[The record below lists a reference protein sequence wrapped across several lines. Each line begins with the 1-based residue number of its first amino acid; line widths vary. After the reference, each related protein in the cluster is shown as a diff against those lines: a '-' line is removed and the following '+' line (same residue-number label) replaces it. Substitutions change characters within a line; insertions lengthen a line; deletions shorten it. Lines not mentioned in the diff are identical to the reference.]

1 VRIHIDTHAFQC
13 LSAITEGQ
21 EGVTGFGGSPKLF
34 RPLGLTDLKSNL
46 RIVRVYVPRGLA
58 STLTE
63 ALASFPSVLVTGP
76 RQSGKT
82 TFLLEE
88 FGRGARYLTLDDPL
102 ERDFAASDP
111 NGFLDRFPEDR
122 IILDEIQYAPELLPY
137 LKIRIDRDRRRQ
149 GRWLLTGSQQFQ
161 LMANVSES
169 LAGRIAL
176 LELLP
181 FSLQETRGVRN
192 PDLASI
198 LWNGSYPD
206 PALYPEK
213 RDLWIA
219 SYIQTYVERDVRQLL
234 NVQDLR
240 TFETV
245 LALCAARHGQELN
258 VADVARAAGV
268 SQPTVRT
275 WVSLLEAAY
284 IVRLLPPYFENFGKR
299 VIKSPKVYFLDSA
312 LICALTR
319 QPGGEAALAGAM
331 GGSLFEGLI
340 ISEAFKVFS
349 LLGKRPDL
357 YFWRSHDGLE
367 VDLVL
372 RLPRGLV
379 PVEIKL
385 TATPTLKHAE
395 VIRKFRDLAGR
406 EAAPD
411 GVVVCNV
418 KERMALPDGN
428 VALPWGEF
436 PEWLGQEVEG

>member
-1 VRIHIDTHAFQC
+1 M
-13 LSAITEGQ
+13 
-21 EGVTGFGGSPKLF
+21 
-34 RPLGLTDLKSNL
+34 
-46 RIVRVYVPRGLA
+46 YVPRGLA
-58 STLTE
+58 PTLAN
-63 ALASFPSVLVTGP
+63 ALAQFPAALVTGP

-102 ERDFAASDP
+102 ERSFASSDP
-111 NGFLDRFPEDR
+111 NGFLDRFPEER
-122 IILDEIQYAPELLPY
+122 IVLDEIQYAPELLPY
-137 LKIRIDRDRRRQ
+137 LKIRIDQDRRRN

-181 FSLQETRGVRN
+181 FSLLETREVRSA
-192 PDLASI
+192 DLADVV
-198 LWNGSYPD
+198 WNGSYPD

-234 NVQDLR
+234 RVQDLR

-258 VADVARAAGV
+258 AADVARAAGV
-268 SQPTVRT
+268 SQPTVKT
-275 WVSLLEAAY
+275 WTSLLEAAY

-299 VIKSPKVYFLDSA
+299 IVKSPKLYFLDSA
-312 LICALTR
+312 LVCALTR
-319 QPGGEAALAGAM
+319 QPGREAALAGAM

-340 ISEAFKVFS
+340 VSEAHKVFA
-349 LLGKRPDL
+349 LQGKRPDL

-372 RLPRGLV
+372 RLPGGLM

-395 VIRKFRDLAGR
+395 VLRRFRDLAGA
-406 EAAPD
+406 EAAPG
-411 GVVVCNV
+411 GVLVCNV
-418 KERMALPDGN
+418 KER
-428 VALPWGEF
+428 VALPSGNLALPWSEF
-436 PEWLGQEVEG
+436 PEWLGRELAGEPQPVAP